1 VSRNATSGVLTV
13 PASVALEE
21 EDEEDEDEEDEET
34 PEVERA
40 IPELSSPKRP
50 QRATGRQV
58 RSNVIGRSMRICTC
72 VEAFV
77 TVSL

>member
-13 PASVALEE
+13 PASAALV
-21 EDEEDEDEEDEET
+21 EEDEDEEDEET

-50 QRATGRQV
+50 DR
-58 RSNVIGRSMRICTC
+58 
-72 VEAFV
+72 
-77 TVSL
+77 